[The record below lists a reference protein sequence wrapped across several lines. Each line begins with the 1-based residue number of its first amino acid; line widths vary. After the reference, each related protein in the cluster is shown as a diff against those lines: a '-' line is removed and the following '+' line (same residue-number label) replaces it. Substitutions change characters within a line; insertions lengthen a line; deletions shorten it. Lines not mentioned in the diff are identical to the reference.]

1 MKKLAV
7 LFSIILAFLVSCA
20 YNPPIEVVPTCRI
33 KIENKTNEII
43 YLNIRKAA
51 DPVSEDY
58 SQLLC
63 DRKIVVYT
71 EEDTPYVVSYAVV
84 TGQKTTIKDG
94 ILKTEKTVSTI
105 QIIEL
110 TTDYLYNEITVTGA
124 TTWDIKQD

>member
-33 KIENKTNEII
+33 KIENKTNETI